1 MACVSPPEL
10 DNKTLLTLIDDEA
23 DHHVAAHL
31 EQCPHCREK
40 AHRLARLHNYL
51 SAQLYRLTCPPP
63 ITLGEYHLGVLLRD
77 QMTSV
82 ARHLVECPHCSREMV
97 QLRDFMAKPIPTLE
111 FNLQR
116 SIKILVARLVHGSQG
131 GAWAGSPGL
140 APGYAGL
147 RGEEEQGLYLYQ
159 ANDVQIAVEIQDDAR
174 QRGHKALLGLVTGMD
189 THELSAHLWQIK
201 QRVATTLVDDL
212 GNFVFPNLAPGNY
225 KLILSGPE
233 DEVHV
238 REMEI

>member
-1 MACVSPPEL
+1 MACVLPPEL
-10 DNKTLLTLIDDEA
+10 DNKTLLTLYDEA

-51 SAQLYRLTCPPP
+51 SAQLYRLTCPSP

-77 QMTSV
+77 QMTSI
-82 ARHLVECPHCSREMV
+82 ARHLVECPHCNREIV
-97 QLRDFMAKPIPTLE
+97 QLRDFMAKPIPTPE
-111 FNLQR
+111 FNPLQ
-116 SIKILVARLVHGSQG
+116 SIKIQVAQLVRGGGG
-131 GAWAGSPGL
+131 GAWAGSSGL
-140 APGYAGL
+140 ALGYAGL

-189 THELSAHLWQIK
+189 THELSAHLWHIK
-201 QRVATTLVDDL
+201 QCIATTLVDDL

-233 DEVHV
+233 EEVHV

>member
-1 MACVSPPEL
+1 MACVLPPEL
-10 DNKTLLTLIDDEA
+10 DNKTLLIFIDDKA

-40 AHRLARLHNYL
+40 AHRLTRLNDYL

-77 QMTSV
+77 QMASI
-82 ARHLVECPHCSREMV
+82 ARHLVECPHCSREIA
-97 QLRDFMAKPIPTLE
+97 QLRDYMAKPIPTPEPTPLK
-111 FNLQR
+111 
-116 SIKILVARLVHGSQG
+116 SIKILVAQLVYG
-131 GAWAGSPGL
+131 GGGGVWAGSSGL
-140 APGYAGL
+140 SPGYAGL
-147 RGEEEQGLYLYQ
+147 RGEEQGLYLYQ
-159 ANDVQIAVEIQDDAR
+159 ANDVQIAVEVQDDAG
-174 QRGHKALLGLVTGMD
+174 QQGHKALLGLVTGMD

-212 GNFVFPNLAPGNY
+212 GNFVIPNLAPGNY

-233 DEVHV
+233 EEVHV